1 MTITHFG
8 TVNVAELP
16 VTVNIGTVFC
26 SISSTGIAEATI
38 NARTIGDVTCR
49 RNGAITIDHDWIDPK
64 FEAPGSPPYQI
75 RRTDTIENNVD
86 LNSDPGFGPFEG
98 VWQDVGVLAFWGFQ
112 IAGGFASANFDVSIR
127 QGPSGPVLD
136 VGRWW
141 ISTQGF

>member
-1 MTITHFG
+1 MSFMHMDSTTSAANIPIV
-8 TVNVAELP
+8 VNLEE
-16 VTVNIGTVFC
+16 TFC
-26 SISSTGIAEATI
+26 SISSVGVAEATI

-49 RNGAITIDHDWIDPK
+49 RNGLTDFVYYWIDPSSA
-64 FEAPGSPPYQI
+64 APGSPPYQI

-86 LNSDPGFGPFEG
+86 LDSDPGFGPAEG

-127 QGPSGPVLD
+127 QGTGPVLD
-136 VGRWW
+136 TARWW

>member
-1 MTITHFG
+1 MSFMHMGNTSIT
-8 TVNVAELP
+8 VIPDV
-16 VTVNIGTVFC
+16 VTLQTTFC
-26 SISSTGIAEATI
+26 SISSPGIAEATI

-49 RNGAITIDHDWIDPK
+49 RNGLIDHAYNWIEPTSS
-64 FEAPGSPPYQI
+64 APGSPPYQI

-136 VGRWW
+136 TKRWW